1 MMRQWRGVLSLLV
14 FFFSGASALAQLN
27 VPPYNLWTDKV
38 QSAIRDRSTLEES
51 TAPGLGYTEV
61 FFTSN
66 ASANW
71 FDSTPPYNEHRGE
84 KIRIHGYLAV
94 PSSGGPYPAIV
105 IGHGHGGRGDPGFA
119 SLVAGQGYAALAI
132 DGPRAGQ
139 SAGGPDDTEQ
149 AWISVDKG
157 PEYGYLYHYGYAAMR
172 ALTLLEALAA
182 RPGNPYRIDPNKFG
196 VLGASMGGIM
206 STYVNGI
213 DDRIKA
219 AIIMASAG
227 SWQHTLRYPNSW
239 LFHGIYAYTRDLP
252 YNGNDPINSIEDI
265 DADPTGLIF
274 MNHFDPIRYATRQY
288 APVLTVI
295 GTHDE
300 YFPTPNANLMELA
313 ITSAGKQANFEKRL
327 WLLPNSPH
335 QFDIGLSLLSLY
347 TSLNQWLNYCF
358 GNRDKPLATPQVT
371 LSGGGGGGLK
381 FEVQFAESSSR
392 LAGAVVKLYAGT
404 RIDTTVLPASDLREY
419 TCQRDGDSN
428 RFFVQLP
435 SGERSPTGD
444 LFRTDNVLYFSTA
457 TDSRGLAVS
466 SLMYKADRIIDLS
479 ADFAPTIRQ
488 FPDDKIVAPVP
499 PKPAYALTTGA
510 SMIPLTADA
519 SYQGLALTSGS
530 DTPIAVAVEARTPEG
545 RLAAAEGLVN
555 PSFILLPQRSQQVF
569 LAEQWLGPGVR
580 QLNGSIQL
588 RWSSAKSSSLSFR
601 GNVSPPELE
610 GIGPVYPKAGPLW
623 IPLAPEQDKAAYRR
637 LRIVVPAGS
646 SPADVE
652 VVFRDAAGIVLKRSS
667 VRVTDA
673 GTSDVSIPQGT
684 ANSDPASVQI
694 LPPIPLSARVEVT
707 GARDPWSIDAQPSPA
722 VTKIVQPHLE
732 WNGLFTT
739 RLLVLNTSSSP
750 AVAKMRIRT
759 AAGADFTQ
767 EIQLPVAGNAIESKT
782 IESLF
787 GIPPS
792 ANAGAG
798 WLDVEDAGKQLLV
811 FALAVDTRSGA
822 AATSPLLPAASGTW
836 WLPFFVENSGYYT
849 GLALANP
856 GDVKCN
862 ITITAYDRNAVVL
875 GKSGASLDPH
885 QSRTAL
891 VYQWIA
897 GLPADDTGYL
907 LIEASSAIGM
917 LSYFGTSEGASL
929 AAIPFSN
936 PDSK

>member
-1 MMRQWRGVLSLLV
+1 MMKSWRGVLSLLP
-14 FFFSGASALAQLN
+14 FFLSGSSALAQLN
-27 VPPYNLWTDKV
+27 VPPYNLWTDSV
-38 QSAIRDRSTLEES
+38 LSAIRDRSTLEES

-66 ASANW
+66 PSANW
-71 FDSTPPYNEHRGE
+71 FDSTPPYNEHRGG

-105 IGHGHGGRGDPGFA
+105 IGHGHGGEGDPSFA
-119 SLVAGQGYAALAI
+119 SLVAMQGYVALAI

-139 SAGGPDDTEQ
+139 STGGPEDTEQ

-182 RPGNPYRIDPNKFG
+182 KPGNPFRIDPNKFG

-206 STYVNGI
+206 TTYVNGI
-213 DDRIKA
+213 DDRIKG

-227 SWQHTLRYPNSW
+227 NWQHTLHYPNSW
-239 LFHGIYAYTRDLP
+239 LFHGIYAYTRDIP
-252 YNGNDPINSIEDI
+252 YNGNDPINSIEDV

-274 MNHFDPIRYATRQY
+274 INYFDPIRYAPRQY

-335 QFDIGLSLLSLY
+335 QFDIGLNLLSLY
-347 TSLNQWLNYCF
+347 ASLNQWLNYCF
-358 GNRDKPLATPQVT
+358 GNRDQPLATPQIA
-371 LSGGGGGGLK
+371 LSDSGAGLK
-381 FEVQFAESSSR
+381 FEIQFAESSSR
-392 LAGAVVKLYAGT
+392 LAGALVKLYAAT
-404 RIDTTVLPASDLREY
+404 RIDTTVLPASDFKEY
-419 TCQRDGDSN
+419 TCQRDGDSM
-428 RFFVQLP
+428 RFIVQLP
-435 SGERSPTGD
+435 LGEKSQSGD
-444 LFRTDNVLYFSTA
+444 LLRMDNVLYFSTA

-479 ADFAPTIRQ
+479 TDFAPTIRQ
-488 FPDDKIVAPVP
+488 FPNDTIVAPVP
-499 PKPAYALTTGA
+499 PKPAFALTTGA

-545 RLAAAEGLVN
+545 RLAAAEGLIN
-555 PSFILLPQRSQQVF
+555 PSFVLLPQRSQQVF
-569 LAEQWLGPGVR
+569 LAEQWLGPGAR

-588 RWSSAKSSSLSFR
+588 RWNSAKSTSLSFR

-610 GIGPVYPKAGPLW
+610 GIGPAYPTAGPLW
-623 IPLAPEQDKAAYRR
+623 VPLAPEQDKAAQRR
-637 LRIVVPAGS
+637 LRIIVPAGS

-652 VVFRDAAGIVLKRSS
+652 VVFRDASGIVLKRSS
-667 VRVTDA
+667 LRVTDA
-673 GTSDVSIPQGT
+673 STSDVSIPQGT

-694 LPPIPLSARVEVT
+694 LSPIALSARVEVT
-707 GARDPWSIDAQPSPA
+707 GARDPWSIDAQPSSA

-739 RLLVLNTSSSP
+739 RLLVLNTSSAP

-759 AAGADFTQ
+759 AVGADIAQ
-767 EIQLPVAGNAIESKT
+767 EIQLPVAGNAVESKT

-787 GIPPS
+787 GISSSTS
-792 ANAGAG
+792 ASAG
-798 WLDVEDAGKQLLV
+798 WLDVEDAGKQLLI
-811 FALAVDTRSGA
+811 FALAVNLGSGA
-822 AATSPLLPAASGTW
+822 AASSLLLPAGSGTW

-862 ITITAYDRNAVVL
+862 ITITAYDKNATVL
-875 GKSGASLDPH
+875 GKSSTSLEPH
-885 QSRTAL
+885 QSRTKL

-907 LIEASSAIGM
+907 VIEASSAIGM